1 MAPMIIFAKAEH
13 HAFFFE
19 DTHLM
24 MVISGRGRR
33 SLYMINRIDGDVVEL
48 DDPGEVYENQIR
60 DAVDAVFFVE
70 LAEQDRPIKKL
81 VLGAYFP
88 VNGTDYGAFYDRDS
102 EQNTIYF
109 LKVIGQ
115 GDAASLDAVE
125 DPQEHQV
132 VSQTFMTRY
141 ENLLA

>member
-1 MAPMIIFAKAEH
+1 MAPMITFTKAEH

-24 MVISGRGRR
+24 MIISGRGRR
-33 SLYMINRIDGDVVEL
+33 TLYMIDRIDGETVEL

-70 LAEQDRPIKKL
+70 LAEQDKPVKRL

-88 VNGTDYGAFYDRDS
+88 VDNADYGAFYDRDS
-102 EQNTIYF
+102 DQNTIYF

-115 GDAASLDAVE
+115 GDIASLEAVE

-132 VSQTFMTRY
+132 VSDAFMNRY